1 MTYVNVPPLIASVV
15 NSRLATLNEL
25 QTIYGLEDLYD
36 LYEIVIIKI
45 ANQQKMNKKA
55 REKR

>member
-25 QTIYGLEDLYD
+25 QTIYGLEDLYN
-36 LYEIVIIKI
+36 LYEIVIIRI
-45 ANQQKMNKKA
+45 ANQQKMYKKA
-55 REKR
+55 KERR

>member
-25 QTIYGLEDLYD
+25 QTIYSLEDLYN

-45 ANQQKMNKKA
+45 ANQQKMYKKA